1 MLASTAGSRIDQI
14 VGCMGIYQQQSH
26 HCRGHTS
33 HKAVRVAR
41 RFFHLPYFDAK
52 FQIAYRGEDVEYSAV
67 RTHPGAPKANFA
79 ANYRPT
85 GPVYHSAPGSLDSW
99 LTERYC
105 LYAADGAGHLY
116 RGEIDHD
123 RWPLQP
129 AADEVQINTL
139 GDWLGIEMKGPPAT
153 LHFAKSLEVRAW
165 LVERV

>member
-1 MLASTAGSRIDQI
+1 MLFRS
-14 VGCMGIYQQQSH
+14 V
-26 HCRGHTS
+26 
-33 HKAVRVAR
+33 
-41 RFFHLPYFDAK
+41 
-52 FQIAYRGEDVEYSAV
+52 V
-67 RTHPGAPKANFA
+67 RTHRGAPKATFTA
-79 ANYRPT
+79 PYRPT

-105 LYAADGAGHLY
+105 LYTVDGAGHLY